1 MIAIIGAGLA
11 QVAVI
16 AKQKFVSSQ
25 SGLSGTGAGG
35 SGAGGGGV
43 QAPDFNIVGASP
55 SNQLAAAVR
64 GQFQQP
70 VKAYVVSKDVS
81 TAQEMD
87 RNIIGSASLG

>member
-1 MIAIIGAGLA
+1 MVAIIGSGLA
-11 QVAVI
+11 QVAMI

-35 SGAGGGGV
+35 AGGGGV
-43 QAPDFNIVGASP
+43 QAPDFNIVGQSP
-55 SNQLAAAVR
+55 SNQIAAAVQ

-70 VKAYVVSKDVS
+70 IKAYVVSKDVS

-87 RNIIGSASLG
+87 RNIVGTASLG